1 MSQPIETI
9 TMRAQQNFD
18 LFGILNPIQIEIED
32 DKIINILKKDKNI
45 IYKVTPLGLLLPAS
59 VKNDTKQIF
68 INGKEL
74 GGEKKSILNGKVY
87 DLIPIIDLDKI
98 SNWKDIK
105 GHSIWI
111 SVSFKDQK
119 EINNNS
125 HLHFPFVT
133 RSLND
138 LNSFSIYLQD
148 DQNKETE
155 FNSDEQKI
163 SILNFQIDIYLG

>member
-1 MSQPIETI
+1 MLQPIQSI
-9 TMRAQQNFD
+9 IIRAQQNFEVA
-18 LFGILNPIQIEIED
+18 GSLNPIQIEIED
-32 DKIINILKKDKNI
+32 DRIINILKKDKNI
-45 IYKVTPLGLLLPAS
+45 IYKVTPLGLLFPAS

-68 INGKEL
+68 IIGKEL
-74 GGEKKSILNGKVY
+74 GGVKKSILNGKVY

-125 HLHFPFVT
+125 HLYFPFVT

-138 LNSFSIYLQD
+138 LTSFNIYLQD
-148 DQNKETE
+148 HQNKEIE
-155 FNSDEQKI
+155 FNSDKQKI